1 MTGHALPRLTEEQF
15 RLSTAERAAGTGSSN
30 RKGRL
35 PRRVLLVLVAGPIGQ
50 WRATSASSRNF
61 GESSRNC
68 EPLKCATS
76 HNFGRKFVASSPA
89 VEKVRRQDAASTRCG
104 STARPSSAVG
114 LNGLSGRRVELL
126 YPRHPRFSSYSESI
140 FYPQSSVSKLTGS
153 RSSSPTVAVTY
164 HPSGGRTTPA
174 SPSQSRQP

>member
-61 GESSRNC
+61 GEFSRNC
-68 EPLKCATS
+68 KRLKCASS
-76 HNFGRKFVASSPA
+76 HNFRRKFIA
-89 VEKVRRQDAASTRCG
+89 
-104 STARPSSAVG
+104 PSSVDKIRRERPPWTEVEELGGIA
-114 LNGLSGRRVELL
+114 GRRGPATLTDL
-126 YPRHPRFSSYSESI
+126 AGAKKLSYAVRMNALRGA
-140 FYPQSSVSKLTGS
+140 SVFRGWSC
-153 RSSSPTVAVTY
+153 
-164 HPSGGRTTPA
+164 
-174 SPSQSRQP
+174 

>member
-61 GESSRNC
+61 GEFSRNC
-68 EPLKCATS
+68 KRLKCASS
-76 HNFGRKFVASSPA
+76 HNFRRKFDREGRKGVQRQTNHASQPA
-89 VEKVRRQDAASTRCG
+89 QV
-104 STARPSSAVG
+104 TAGNLEGILRSAW
-114 LNGLSGRRVELL
+114 
-126 YPRHPRFSSYSESI
+126 
-140 FYPQSSVSKLTGS
+140 
-153 RSSSPTVAVTY
+153 
-164 HPSGGRTTPA
+164 
-174 SPSQSRQP
+174 